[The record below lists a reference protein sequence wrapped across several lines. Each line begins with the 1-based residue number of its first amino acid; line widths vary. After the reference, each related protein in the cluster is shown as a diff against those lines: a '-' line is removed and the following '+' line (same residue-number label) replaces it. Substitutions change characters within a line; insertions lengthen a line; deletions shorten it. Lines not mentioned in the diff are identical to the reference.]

1 MAILTLL
8 DRRNDLQ
15 PQELVQLIR
24 KEDRV
29 MGEVRQT
36 SDATIDSRFLLEAS
50 DVALKKSTSV
60 ALGNGSIGIDVDE
73 FVSKCISFMRNG
85 GLVEENG
92 EEPRSTQMARRRR
105 QTQAGSD
112 DEGEDGDALAWD
124 VLGEHAC
131 FPCNRRPPVPSFLL
145 GPLSVEKRI
154 RNTQRSVRQRRDP
167 QVAVTKPQE
176 LLASD
181 LAQNESSSITKVCQE
196 LKLHLDQV
204 IQDGVAGVDAEGSDE
219 MTDAESRAVFKRN
232 KLSTN
237 YEVSLFEY
245 AINPKSFGQTVE
257 NLFHISFLVKD
268 GFVRLSFDDDGLPTI
283 RESQLLLLSW
293 LLLTD
298 C

>member
-1 MAILTLL
+1 
-8 DRRNDLQ
+8 
-15 PQELVQLIR
+15 
-24 KEDRV
+24 

-73 FVSKCISFMRNG
+73 FVSKCITFMRNG
-85 GLVEENG
+85 GPVDDPD
-92 EEPRSTQMARRRR
+92 EEPRSTQAARRRR
-105 QTQAGSD
+105 QMQAGSD

-124 VLGEHAC
+124 VLGEQVC
-131 FPCNRRPPVPSFLL
+131 FPCNRRPPVPAFLL
-145 GPLSVEKRI
+145 GPLSVEKRV
-154 RNTQRSVRQRRDP
+154 RNTQRSGRQRRDP

-176 LLASD
+176 IRASD
-181 LAQNESSSITKVCQE
+181 LAQNENSSITKVCQE
-196 LKLHLDQV
+196 IKLHLDQI
-204 IQDGVAGVDAEGSDE
+204 IQDGVAGVDAEGSDD

-283 RESQLLLLSW
+283 REFRSW
-293 LLLTD
+293 IISGPLLTA
-298 C
+298 